1 MMSDLSCFVDESGM
15 QEGGTDYYVVTFVL
29 HDQEDN
35 ILDSISGYEQSL
47 RLKGAPNI
55 PFHATPLL
63 RAHDAYA
70 NMSIEERKGLLVAFS
85 LLVKRLPIRY
95 RAFVYRSSEFG
106 DERKLQALI
115 RRDLVAMLVDHLGY
129 FQSFEHVK
137 IYYDQGQAAV
147 SQALGSAFE
156 YALSKEA
163 TIRRESDYRTF
174 RLSQVADYLCAIEL
188 TAEKYRRHT
197 ATSTDEKFFGGA
209 TAFKKNWLKQARKKL
224 LD

>member
-1 MMSDLSCFVDESGM
+1 M
-15 QEGGTDYYVVTFVL
+15 QEGGTDFYVVTYVL
-29 HDQEDN
+29 HDQTDD
-35 ILDSISGYEQSL
+35 IGACISSYEQSL
-47 RLKGAPNI
+47 KDKGVADI

-63 RAHDAYA
+63 RAHDAYQ

-85 LLVKRLPIRY
+85 LLVKKLPIRY
-95 RAFVYRSSEFG
+95 RSFVYRSSEFH
-106 DERKLQALI
+106 DEQKLQALI
-115 RRDLVAMLVDHLGY
+115 RRDLVAMLVDHLYY

-147 SQALGSAFE
+147 SQALRSAFE

-163 TIRRESDYRTF
+163 TVRRESDYHTF

-188 TAEKYRRHT
+188 TAAKYERHAAT
-197 ATSTDEKFFGGA
+197 ATDEKFFGGA